1 MLGRQCHALANKVYS
16 CVIIHIKIL
25 HYADRHAKGLLY
37 NIIQEIYACCF
48 IYLIQKYIYTLPL
61 YMILYTKNG
70 GADFAY
76 NQQKSSFQF
85 N

>member
-1 MLGRQCHALANKVYS
+1 MLGVSAMLF
-16 CVIIHIKIL
+16 KIL

-37 NIIQEIYACCF
+37 NIMQEIYACCF
-48 IYLIQKYIYTLPL
+48 IYLIQKYIYTSPL

>member
-1 MLGRQCHALANKVYS
+1 MLGVSAMLF
-16 CVIIHIKIL
+16 KIL
-25 HYADRHAKGLLY
+25 HYADRYVKGLLH
-37 NIIQEIYACCF
+37 NILWEIYTYCF
-48 IYLIQKYIYTLPL
+48 IYLIQKYIYTSPL

>member
-1 MLGRQCHALANKVYS
+1 MLGVSAMLF
-16 CVIIHIKIL
+16 KIL
-25 HYADRHAKGLLY
+25 HYVDRYAKSLLY

-48 IYLIQKYIYTLPL
+48 IYLIQKYIYTATL

>member
-25 HYADRHAKGLLY
+25 HYDDRYVKGLLY
-37 NIIQEIYACCF
+37 NITQEIYACYF
-48 IYLIQKYIYTLPL
+48 IYLIQKYIYISPL

-76 NQQKSSFQF
+76 NQQKSSFKF